1 MFKNLING
9 KRYIGSSENLNRR
22 FLQYFNINYLI
33 RDNCMQIC
41 RAILIYGYS
50 NFSIEILEYCEPAK
64 CLKREKY
71 YFLLLNP
78 EYNTSKEP
86 GAPMSGRTHSDEKK
100 ILMSEAKKGEK
111 NPMYNKR
118 KPEGAGKGRPS
129 QVIEV
134 TDIKNTSVS
143 FALHKSYISRAL
155 RSFLTD

>member
-1 MFKNLING
+1 MEK
-9 KRYIGSSENLNRR
+9 KYIGSYENLNRR

-86 GAPMSGRTHSDEKK
+86 GAPMSGRTHSDETK
-100 ILMSEAKKGEK
+100 ILMSETKKGNTNGFK
-111 NPMYNKR
+111 KGQLRPKGALRIKKTKR
-118 KPEGAGKGRPS
+118 KTLSSNR
-129 QVIEV
+129 
-134 TDIKNTSVS
+134 
-143 FALHKSYISRAL
+143 SY
-155 RSFLTD
+155 